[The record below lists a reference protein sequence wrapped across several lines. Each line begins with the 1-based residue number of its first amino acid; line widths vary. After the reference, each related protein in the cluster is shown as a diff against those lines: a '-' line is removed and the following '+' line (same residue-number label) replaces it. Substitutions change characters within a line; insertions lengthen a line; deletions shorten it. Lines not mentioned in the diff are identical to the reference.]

1 MANTK
6 SAVKRIGQAARN
18 RERNRAQKSRMRT
31 EIKKL
36 RQKIEAGDGAGAR
49 ETLPATLRVIDKT
62 AQKKAIH
69 RNVAARTKSRLTRA
83 VENTASAS

>member
-6 SAVKRIGQAARN
+6 SAVKRIGQAVRN

-36 RQKIEAGDGAGAR
+36 RQQIETGDAAGAR
-49 ETLPATLRVIDKT
+49 ETLPVTLRVIDVT
-62 AQKKAIH
+62 AQKNAIH

-83 VENTASAS
+83 VEKIAS

>member
-6 SAVKRIGQAARN
+6 SALKRIRQTETQRD
-18 RERNRAQKSRMRT
+18 RNRARKSQMRT

-36 RQKIEAGDGAGAR
+36 RQTIAAGDGEAAR
-49 ETLPATLRVIDKT
+49 ALLPRTLEVIDKA
-62 AQKKAIH
+62 AQKNAIH

-83 VENTASAS
+83 VDQAAAS